1 MPLAESDR
9 RTSLPRAEV
18 RTTVELTVD
27 DLTVPTTMCTAN
39 VSLGGMF
46 VVMAVPRPVGSQARF
61 RMYLPSGEEVTGL
74 ATVVW
79 IRTRTV
85 SLQQPSGAGFQF
97 NRLQGQSRSLLAE
110 LINSILEEKWRTEV
124 QREER
129 SQARPPVW
137 ADGTAMVAGMELLDP
152 ERPPVRE
159 TKAKIA

>member
-1 MPLAESDR
+1 MPLTETDR

-27 DLTVPTTMCTAN
+27 DFSVPTTMCTAN

-85 SLQQPSGAGFQF
+85 NIQQPSGAGFKF
-97 NRLQGQSRSLLAE
+97 NRLNGRSRSLLAE

-124 QREER
+124 HGEGRDSR
-129 SQARPPVW
+129 RDRVW
-137 ADGTAMVAGMELLDP
+137 ADGSSAGSGAELDP
-152 ERPPVRE
+152 ERSPAGRRR
-159 TKAKIA
+159 ARIA